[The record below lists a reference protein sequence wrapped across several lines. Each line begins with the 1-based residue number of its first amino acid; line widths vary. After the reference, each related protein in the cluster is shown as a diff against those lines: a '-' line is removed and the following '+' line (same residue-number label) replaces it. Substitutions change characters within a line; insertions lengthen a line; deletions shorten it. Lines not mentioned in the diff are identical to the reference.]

1 MKEHIFVRDLLTLA
15 AAGMLDAAEQ
25 RRVEA
30 HLDHCEACRTEFG
43 EWALLAGALKELPTP
58 QASPRLVLQ
67 TQRLL
72 SHKAAARKQQASQLG
87 LALLVVFSWM
97 VAFMTVGFVRMFD
110 IPLARWLDVSSAT
123 VWVTYVGITWFST
136 ALAAGLLGKRYQ
148 QEGRTI

>member
-30 HLDHCEACRTEFG
+30 HLDHCEACRAEFG
-43 EWALLAGALKELPTP
+43 EWDLIAGALKEMPTP
-58 QASPRLVLQ
+58 QAPARLILQ

-72 SHKAAARKQQASQLG
+72 SHQEAARRHQASQLG

-97 VAFMTVGFVRMFD
+97 AAFMTVGFVRMFD
-110 IPLARWLDVSSAT
+110 IPLARWLDVSST
-123 VWVTYVGITWFST
+123 TLWVTYVGITWFST
-136 ALAAGLLGKRYQ
+136 ALAAGLLGKRYL